1 MTKLIRLWAWVK
13 LNAMMLA
20 IFAAVLAFCLSVS
33 YLQGRTDGKAAC
45 EARYEKEKTEGN
57 AAVVKQLAEI
67 NLRNSALIAQWEEQN
82 RLTNAALEREVQN
95 TYRVVEKII
104 EKPVPV
110 TGDCSISY
118 DVVGVLNDAARGS
131 TDSN

>member
-1 MTKLIRLWAWVK
+1 MAKLVRLWAWVK
-13 LNAMMLA
+13 LNAVMIA
-20 IFAAVLAFCLSVS
+20 IFAAVLAFCVSVS
-33 YLQGRTDGKAAC
+33 YLRGRTDGKTAC
-45 EARYEKEKTEGN
+45 EARYEKAKAEGN

-82 RLTNAALEREVQN
+82 RLTNQALEREVQN
-95 TYRVVEKII
+95 TYHVVEKII

-118 DVVGVLNDAARGS
+118 DVVGVLNDAASGS
-131 TDSN
+131 ANSN